1 MMELTENQ
9 KKGQEFIE
17 KLIKNCWEDN
27 AFKKELIASPLTTI
41 EKVAGKKSR
50 FPKGTQVVVEDQT
63 DPSIVYFNIPAKPN
77 YDNMELTDEQ
87 LEIVAGGEIVVVV
100 GLTVAFGA
108 GLAVGYY
115 LV

>member
-27 AFKKELIASPLTTI
+27 AFKKELIASPVATI
-41 EKVAGKKSR
+41 EKVAGKRSR

-87 LEIVAGGEIVVVV
+87 LEIVAGGEIVGITI
-100 GLTVAFGA
+100 GLIALGA
-108 GLAVGYY
+108 GIAVGYY
-115 LV
+115 IS